1 MKHIGALVFPKFEL
15 LDLCGPLQMFG
26 LLKEDFSISLV
37 ASDKGPVPSNQQ
49 VEIIAKDSFIDNKG
63 YDILF
68 VPGGIG
74 TRDQVFNPDLIDW
87 LKHSAQKA
95 EYVLSVCTG
104 SSLLAR
110 TGVLDS
116 FKATT
121 NKAAFDWVRSQGPKV
136 NWQAKARWVEDGKF
150 FTSSGVTAGMDM
162 ALGFIAHLHGD
173 AKAKEVAK
181 WSEYQWHDDP
191 NWDPFA
197 AIHGLVKD

>member
-26 LLKEDFSISLV
+26 LLKEEFSISLV
-37 ASDKGPVPSNQQ
+37 AADKGPVPSNQQ

-110 TGVLDS
+110 TGV
-116 FKATT
+116 
-121 NKAAFDWVRSQGPKV
+121 
-136 NWQAKARWVEDGKF
+136 
-150 FTSSGVTAGMDM
+150 
-162 ALGFIAHLHGD
+162 
-173 AKAKEVAK
+173 
-181 WSEYQWHDDP
+181 
-191 NWDPFA
+191 
-197 AIHGLVKD
+197 

>member
-26 LLKEDFSISLV
+26 MLKEDFSISL
-37 ASDKGPVPSNQQ
+37 AADRGPVPSNQH
-49 VEIIAKDSFIDNKG
+49 VEVIATDSFTDHKT
-63 YDILF
+63 YDILC

-74 TRDQVFNPDLIDW
+74 TRDQVSNPKLIDW
-87 LKHSAQKA
+87 VKHSAQKA

-110 TGVLDS
+110 SGALDG

-150 FTSSGVTAGMDM
+150 FTSSGVSAGMDM
-162 ALGFIAHLHGD
+162 ALGFISRLHGD
-173 AKAKEVAK
+173 AKARAVAK
-181 WSEYQWHDDP
+181 FSEYQWHDDP
-191 NWDPFA
+191 SWDPFA

>member
-15 LDLCGPLQMFG
+15 LDLCGPLQVFG
-26 LLKEDFSISLV
+26 VLKGDFSISLV
-37 ASDKGPVPSNQQ
+37 AADKGPVPSNQH
-49 VEIIAKDSFIDNKG
+49 VEVIAKDNFIDHKP

-68 VPGGIG
+68 VPGGMG
-74 TRDQVFNPDLIDW
+74 TRDQVSNPKLIDW

-110 TGVLDS
+110 SGALDG

-162 ALGFIAHLHGD
+162 ALGFIAHLRGD
-173 AKAKEVAK
+173 AKARKVAK

-191 NWDPFA
+191 SWDPFA

>member
-162 ALGFIAHLHGD
+162 ALGFIAHFRGD
-173 AKAKEVAK
+173 AKARKVAK